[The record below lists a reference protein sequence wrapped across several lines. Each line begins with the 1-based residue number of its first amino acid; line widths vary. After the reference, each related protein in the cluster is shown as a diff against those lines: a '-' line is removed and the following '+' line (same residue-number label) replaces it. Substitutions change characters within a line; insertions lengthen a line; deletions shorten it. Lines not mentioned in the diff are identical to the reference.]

1 MAATQFPAPD
11 VPEIAFLGRS
21 NVGKSSLL
29 NELVGEKAAK
39 VSSTPGRTRAIIF
52 FALLDQSQRRKM
64 MFADLPGYGYAKIS
78 KSISAGW
85 AEFIDPYLAIRSTLK
100 LCVCLVDSN
109 VPAQKSDEQL
119 FDWLRGAEREF
130 VVVATKID
138 RLSGNERTRNLLAL
152 KKGLG
157 LEELLPVSAKT
168 GFGIRELWARIENSG
183 TEGLRDW
190 GLVIATELQFWSGGP
205 KTLINLEAVS
215 SSQGSERR
223 RRSCGPR

>member
-1 MAATQFPAPD
+1 
-11 VPEIAFLGRS
+11 
-21 NVGKSSLL
+21 
-29 NELVGEKAAK
+29 
-39 VSSTPGRTRAIIF
+39 
-52 FALLDQSQRRKM
+52 

-168 GFGIRELWARIENSG
+168 GYGIRELWARIE
-183 TEGLRDW
+183 
-190 GLVIATELQFWSGGP
+190 
-205 KTLINLEAVS
+205 KS
-215 SSQGSERR
+215 SD
-223 RRSCGPR
+223 